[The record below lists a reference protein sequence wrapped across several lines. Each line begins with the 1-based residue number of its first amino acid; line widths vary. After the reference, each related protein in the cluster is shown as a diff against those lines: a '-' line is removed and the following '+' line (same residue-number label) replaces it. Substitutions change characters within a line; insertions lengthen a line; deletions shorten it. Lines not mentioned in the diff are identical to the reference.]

1 MPSSTVP
8 PLSARRIG
16 ACMLA
21 LGLAACA
28 GRPDGDGGLTD
39 AADITP
45 LAGAVRLAAPE
56 NDMTLDCL
64 IDLDVNT
71 HQQIGRSVAIDQ
83 APMGV
88 AYHPEPDGR
97 VALAVSL
104 NDQTATA
111 MIQPDEGRVTV
122 LTPADAV
129 SATPRISPAVMPATH
144 LAFLGG
150 DGVYGRTLEA
160 GQRMAMTEPPLLI
173 ALLDRIFTGAPR
185 AGASLRR
192 PAAADSHRSVIGM
205 VDVDG
210 HPGVLVRGS
219 YRQRTEGAP
228 GVALDSHDY
237 LDSRAIADN
246 VYDLETGL
254 PLRQDLDITVEAQG
268 RQPRADVALCGQ
280 PDLRTAGLRPRQP
293 RQRRDLQHISTH

>member
-1 MPSSTVP
+1 
-8 PLSARRIG
+8 
-16 ACMLA
+16 
-21 LGLAACA
+21 
-28 GRPDGDGGLTD
+28 
-39 AADITP
+39 
-45 LAGAVRLAAPE
+45 
-56 NDMTLDCL
+56 
-64 IDLDVNT
+64 
-71 HQQIGRSVAIDQ
+71 
-83 APMGV
+83 MGV
-88 AYHPEPDGR
+88 AYHPQPDGG

-111 MIQPDEGRVTV
+111 MIQPDQGRVTV

-129 SATPRISPAVMPATH
+129 SARPRISPAVMPATH

-150 DGVYGRTLEA
+150 DGVFGRTLDA

-173 ALLDRIFTGAPR
+173 ALLDRIFTAAPK
-185 AGASLRR
+185 AGPSPRR

-219 YRQRTEGAP
+219 YRHRTEGAP
-228 GVALDSHDY
+228 DVARPAALDSHDY

-268 RQPRADVALCGQ
+268 GTSRELMLRYVASLTC
-280 PDLRTAGLRPRQP
+280 ARPA
-293 RQRRDLQHISTH
+293 

>member
-1 MPSSTVP
+1 MPSPTMF
-8 PLSARRIG
+8 ARRFG
-16 ACMLA
+16 ACLLA

-28 GRPDGDGGLTD
+28 GGPDGDGAGLTP
-39 AADITP
+39 AADIAPLTTP
-45 LAGAVRLAAPE
+45 VRLTAPGSSGPAT
-56 NDMTLDCL
+56 DVTLDCL
-64 IDLDVNT
+64 IDLDVTT
-71 HQQIGRSVAIDQ
+71 HPQIGRSVAIDR

-88 AYHPEPDGR
+88 AYHPRPDGG

-111 MIQPDEGRVTV
+111 MIQPDQGRVTV

-129 SATPRISPAVMPATH
+129 SARPRISPAVMPATH

-150 DGVYGRTLEA
+150 DGVYGRALDA

-173 ALLDRIFTGAPR
+173 ALLDRIFTAAPE
-185 AGASLRR
+185 ASRR
-192 PAAADSHRSVIGM
+192 GPDAADSHRSVIGR

-210 HPGVLVRGS
+210 HAGVLVRGS

-228 GVALDSHDY
+228 GLARPAALDSHDD

-246 VYDLETGL
+246 VYDIATGL
-254 PLRQDLDITVEAQG
+254 PLRQDLDITVEARRG
-268 RQPRADVALCGQ
+268 TSRELMLRYVASLTC
-280 PDLRTAGLRPRQP
+280 ARPA
-293 RQRRDLQHISTH
+293 

>member
-1 MPSSTVP
+1 MPSPTMF
-8 PLSARRIG
+8 ARRLG
-16 ACMLA
+16 ACLLT

-28 GRPDGDGGLTD
+28 GGPDGDGAGLTP
-39 AADITP
+39 AADIAP
-45 LAGAVRLAAPE
+45 LTAPVRLAAPATGGSAT
-56 NDMTLDCL
+56 DIVLDCL
-64 IDLDVNT
+64 IDLDVTT
-71 HQQIGRSVAIDQ
+71 HPQIGRSVAIDQ

-111 MIQPDEGRVTV
+111 MIQPDRGRVTV

-150 DGVYGRTLEA
+150 DGVYGRTLDA

-173 ALLDRIFTGAPR
+173 ALLDRIFTADPDVGVH
-185 AGASLRR
+185 LRR
-192 PAAADSHRSVIGM
+192 PEAADSHRSVIGM

-210 HPGVLVRGS
+210 HAGVLVRGS

-228 GVALDSHDY
+228 GVVRPGSLDRHDD

-246 VYDLETGL
+246 VYDIETGL
-254 PLRQDLDITVEAQG
+254 PLRQDLDITVEALDG
-268 RQPRADVALCGQ
+268 TDRELMLRYVASLTC
-280 PDLRTAGLRPRQP
+280 ARPA
-293 RQRRDLQHISTH
+293 